1 MQWLLDRKMVDEYAR
16 LLGDDNPLHM
26 NADFAAQTVFRKP
39 IAHGAI
45 LFGLIS
51 RILGT
56 SLPGPGTVY
65 LSQTLRFR
73 KPAYVGESVTVRVSL
88 VEELPDL
95 EAILRTEVLRA
106 DGEIVAEG
114 EARVKLPQWS
124 RRPTKTTR

>member
-1 MQWLLDRKMVDEYAR
+1 MVDEYAR

-73 KPAYVGESVTVRVSL
+73 KPAYVGESVTVKVTL
-88 VEELPDL
+88 TEELPDL
-95 EAILRTEVLRA
+95 EAVLKTEVLRA
-106 DGEIVAEG
+106 DGEVVAEG
-114 EARVKLPQWS
+114 EARVKLPKWS
-124 RRPTKTTR
+124 RRPTEKTSRQPSHV